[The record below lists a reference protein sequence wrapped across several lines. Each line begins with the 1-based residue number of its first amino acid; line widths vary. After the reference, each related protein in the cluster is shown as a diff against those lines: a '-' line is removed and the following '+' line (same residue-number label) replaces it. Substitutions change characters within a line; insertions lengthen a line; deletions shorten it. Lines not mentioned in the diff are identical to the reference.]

1 MKWKGYGNSFNNCI
15 DKYLDEYIDEY
26 FSEQKSSLGRVKVE
40 LDLCTYATKANL
52 KDASGVDTSK
62 LA

>member
-15 DKYLDEYIDEY
+15 DKYIDEY

-40 LDLCTYATKANL
+40 LDLCNYATKANL